1 MRGLRIVAAWA
12 AKNELTA
19 MAAAGLVLIGAGLWA
34 VYWPASLVVVGGL
47 LVAGAV
53 WGAHNGSTRKDSG
66 TSEH

>member
-1 MRGLRIVAAWA
+1 MRGLRIAAAWA

-34 VYWPASLVVVGGL
+34 IYWPAALVVVGGL

-53 WGAHNGSTRKDSG
+53 WGACNGSTRKHSG
-66 TSEH
+66 TSEP